1 MFELNSSTDTFFG
14 GSEEGVVSV
23 AFFTPPVFV

>member
-14 GSEEGVVSV
+14 GSEEGMVSV
-23 AFFTPPVFV
+23 AGFTPVFV